1 LLPALAGRLEHR
13 RGKAAHPST
22 SLLDERRAADPTGMV
37 DRLRTRLPRTDRTL
51 KLLLG
56 TSWIAGRVGIEA
68 RGRDARPDFGRFFAR
83 HQRLALTVALAALA
97 WGAVY
102 LTWRVGWTGPGTSPI
117 TFTMLLVT
125 ELYGLWALGT
135 LTWFSWKRTAVTR
148 PQISSHPTVDVY
160 VCTYDEPEEVVLAT
174 LAGCRAL
181 RYPHTTYLLD
191 DGRRENMRE
200 LAQLAGATYLT
211 RPDNAHAK
219 AGNIN
224 AALPRTDGELVF
236 MLDADHVPM
245 PDALDALVGYFE
257 DPQVG
262 LVQSPH
268 DFSNQDSVQHY
279 AVGRHE
285 QSLFYHVVCP
295 GKDRHGAAYWCGSAA
310 LMRRGALLGIGGVA
324 TETIAEDFHTTI
336 RLQRHGWS
344 SRYHDE
350 VLVQGL
356 APHDLDGY
364 LLQRDRW
371 SRGNLA
377 VFTLPESPLR
387 ADELT
392 PLQRFS
398 YFASLAAYLAPPMR
412 LLLLVTLALVLW
424 AGWLPMRIDTL
435 ALALLWLPAVTL
447 NVAAGSALAR
457 GYMRVAE
464 TTHYELLTMG
474 IYTRAL
480 RCVVFPGRTAFKV
493 TPKEGI
499 DLGGT
504 HALARL
510 KMACALALALAAG
523 VIMRLLDFF
532 GIGPLPDLPPVAEVI
547 IPLLALIELRRV
559 LRTLVLVAGRRQR
572 RLIYRF
578 EGEAPALCLTPG
590 GSVPG
595 RLLDANA
602 AGLGLL
608 MSAAID
614 VGTQVPVRLQ
624 LEDSE
629 GATRD
634 VHLRAEVRSCRS
646 SDDGFVVGTR
656 IVELEP
662 AARIALMEWC
672 YVVCSH
678 QEVRGTRPGTRPV
691 EPAELPATRQPRVP
705 QPAASLE
712 PLIDAAV

>member
-1 LLPALAGRLEHR
+1 MPGRL
-13 RGKAAHPST
+13 
-22 SLLDERRAADPTGMV
+22 GM
-37 DRLRTRLPRTDRTL
+37 RLPGADRTL

-56 TSWIAGRVGIEA
+56 TSWIAGRVGTEA
-68 RGRDARPDFGRFFAR
+68 RGSGARPRYGRFFER
-83 HQRLALTVALAALA
+83 HQRLAAAFALAAMA

-102 LTWRVGWTGPGTSPI
+102 LTWRIGWTGDGASPV

-125 ELYGLWALGT
+125 EIYGFWALGT
-135 LTWFSWKRTAVTR
+135 LTWFSWRHPQVTR
-148 PQISSHPTVDVY
+148 PPISGRPTVDVY

-191 DGRRENMRE
+191 DGRREHMRALAE
-200 LAQLAGATYLT
+200 LTGAVYMT

-224 AALPRTDGELVF
+224 AALPRTAGELVF

-257 DPQVG
+257 DPAVG

-285 QSLFYHVVCP
+285 QSLFYHVICP
-295 GKDRHGAAYWCGSAA
+295 GKDRHGAAFWCGSAA
-310 LMRRGALLGIGGVA
+310 VIRREALLGIGGVA

-336 RLQRHGWS
+336 RMQRNGWT

-387 ADELT
+387 AKELT

-398 YFASLAAYLAPPMR
+398 YCVSLASYLAPPMR

-424 AGWLPMRIDTL
+424 AGWLPMQVDWVSL
-435 ALALLWLPAVTL
+435 AILWFPAIALNL
-447 NVAAGSALAR
+447 AAGSALAR
-457 GYMRVAE
+457 GYMRIAE
-464 TTHYELLTMG
+464 TTHYELMTMG

-480 RCVVFPGRTAFKV
+480 RCVVFPGKTAFKV

-499 DLGGT
+499 DLGGA
-504 HALARL
+504 HALGRL
-510 KMACALALALAAG
+510 KIACALALALAAG
-523 VIMRLLDFF
+523 IVMRVLDLW
-532 GIGPLPDLPPVAEVI
+532 GVGPLPDLPPIAEVV
-547 IPLLALIELRRV
+547 IPLLALIELRRI

-578 EGEAPALCLTPG
+578 EGDAPALCLTSD
-590 GSVPG
+590 GSIPG

-602 AGLGLL
+602 AGLGLVV
-608 MSAAID
+608 SAPIEA
-614 VGTQVPVRLQ
+614 GAQVPIRLQ

-629 GATRD
+629 GAARD
-634 VHLRAEVRSCRS
+634 VDVLAEVRSCRPGA
-646 SDDGFVVGTR
+646 DGFVLGTR
-656 IVELEP
+656 IVELDP
-662 AARIALMEWC
+662 AARVALMEWC

-678 QEVRGTRPGTRPV
+678 QEVRGTRPAVRPAGAPTALPSA
-691 EPAELPATRQPRVP
+691 PAPRVP
-705 QPAASLE
+705 QPAASIE
-712 PLIDAAV
+712 PVADAAAA